1 MIRDNRKSIDY
12 FKNYIE
18 YQKDRIRKKKEKLST
33 CGDDKSKAERINLSL
48 LNFEIDLLYAEF
60 SLGTKKSG
68 LITFLNDA
76 IDTATKMTKIDY
88 ESLLNL
94 LALSVLLDNNKKA
107 QILIKNHRDMIYKDK
122 LLKFL
127 AIYLKE
133 ADIKWEGEFTIPAVY
148 GKLETI
154 YLSDDKESVL
164 LEYLNVWY
172 EEHKDTSWY
181 GSDSSNND
189 IYVGY
194 WSFESAAIA
203 KIMKITERKLGKNV
217 YYPKL

>member
-1 MIRDNRKSIDY
+1 
-12 FKNYIE
+12 
-18 YQKDRIRKKKEKLST
+18 
-33 CGDDKSKAERINLSL
+33 
-48 LNFEIDLLYAEF
+48 
-60 SLGTKKSG
+60 
-68 LITFLNDA
+68 
-76 IDTATKMTKIDY
+76 
-88 ESLLNL
+88 
-94 LALSVLLDNNKKA
+94 
-107 QILIKNHRDMIYKDK
+107 MIYKDK